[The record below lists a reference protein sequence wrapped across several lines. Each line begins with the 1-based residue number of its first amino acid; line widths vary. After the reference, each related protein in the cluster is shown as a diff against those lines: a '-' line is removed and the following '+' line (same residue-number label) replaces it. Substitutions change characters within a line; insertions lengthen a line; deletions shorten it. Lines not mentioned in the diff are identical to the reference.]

1 MTTLL
6 FKATLGFY
14 GYDEL
19 RERHIAAENI
29 AVVETY
35 VAKRWPTA
43 EIKDVEFID
52 VLFGEAKD
60 NTDERADIIENLR
73 GIHEV

>member
-35 VAKRWPTA
+35 VAKRWPTS
-43 EIKDVEFID
+43 EIKDIEFID

-60 NTDERADIIENLR
+60 NTEERAEIMR
-73 GIHEV
+73 GIHDV